1 MHVHNMYMCAG
12 YIKRVIVHPAFLNA
26 SFKEAEKEL
35 AKMDLGEA
43 IFRPSSKVSHSL
55 VRVRECLWKCT
66 ATRDCCLF
74 ELLLCEYP
82 LQKLPHESSLTRISV
97 IYETSHLH
105 ETNK

>member
-1 MHVHNMYMCAG
+1 MCTYVPTETVHNMYMCAG

-55 VRVRECLWKCT
+55 V
-66 ATRDCCLF
+66 
-74 ELLLCEYP
+74 
-82 LQKLPHESSLTRISV
+82 
-97 IYETSHLH
+97 
-105 ETNK
+105 